1 MSADMVRDTL
11 IGERSMTEEQIRN
24 WKVERDIARSI
35 KDENERRAAL
45 EKVYDHRDEMQMEC
59 IAHQSDRVK
68 AIKANLEA
76 MKVEISDVKKDLRP
90 CVETDKEYRIQKERI
105 KGAKA
110 MLMIL
115 KWIVVAGGGAFVMRL
130 IQSYPG

>member
-1 MSADMVRDTL
+1 
-11 IGERSMTEEQIRN
+11 MTEEQIRN

-68 AIKANLEA
+68 AIKANLESMKDEVSC
-76 MKVEISDVKKDLRP
+76 MKVEISDVKRDLRP

-115 KWIVVAGGGAFVMRL
+115 KWVVVAGGGAFVMRL